1 MDEDIKREIYEF
13 VDYFKKGE
21 VDVYNEYS
29 LQFEIGW
36 FLKSR
41 LGSEYKVQVEKNVNE
56 TKLAKSMGID
66 KNKKSLIKI
75 RMDIYIWN
83 TATGEQLAI
92 ELKFPRAGQVP
103 IQIYQFSKDV
113 KFLEQL
119 KEHYEFSRGYSV
131 VFVDNKN
138 FYEGEELSEPVY
150 EYFRTKKVLPGF
162 TTISIPVG
170 KKKGDGRFS
179 LTRDYPIEWKDS
191 RDGMKYYILEV

>member
-13 VDYFKKGE
+13 VNYFKKGE
-21 VDVYNEYS
+21 VEVYNEYS

-41 LGSEYKVQVEKNVNE
+41 LGSKYKVQVEKKVRE
-56 TKLAKSMGID
+56 TQLAKSMGID
-66 KNKKSLIKI
+66 KKSLIKS

-83 TATGEQLAI
+83 TATREQLAI

-103 IQIYQFSKDV
+103 IQIYQFFKDV

-119 KEHYEFSRGYSV
+119 KDHYGFSRGYSV
-131 VFVDNKN
+131 VFVDDKN

-170 KKKGDGRFS
+170 MKKGDGRFS
-179 LTRDYPIEWKDS
+179 LTKDYPIEWKDIND
-191 RDGMKYYILEV
+191 RMKYYILEV